1 MLKRVFALFMLFS
14 MLMPI
19 AAYAENAESAEE
31 LEQAAMEAAMLMGF
45 TPEQLERLTLNL
57 NPFPEAESDIPLVP
71 CCVFECPDEE
81 EFDALRSCCFSKQ
94 RGIIGITFFKLQP
107 LMDEEAF
114 RALPETDKVKHM
126 LLTITEQLPWL
137 EYSGTE
143 AGAVYTIGCY
153 TTSFEDMDDLPKYF
167 TWKQTRVYKAGID
180 HPLAGKIVEISYYPQ
195 SESIDCVQIIPF
207 Q

>member
-1 MLKRVFALFMLFS
+1 MLKRVFALLMLLS

-19 AAYAENAESAEE
+19 AACGENAESAEE
-31 LEQAAMEAAMLMGF
+31 LEQVAMEAAMLMGF
-45 TPEQLERLTLNL
+45 TPEQLERLTLKM
-57 NPFPEAESDIPLVP
+57 NPFPKVESDIPQVP
-71 CCVFECPDEE
+71 CCVFECPDDEE
-81 EFDALRSCCFSKQ
+81 YDALRSCSFSMQ
-94 RGIIGITFFKLQP
+94 RGIISILFNLQP

-114 RALPETDKVKHM
+114 QAIPELEKTRRM
-126 LLTITEQLPWL
+126 LLTIMEQLPWL

-143 AGAVYTIGCY
+143 EGAVYAIEYY
-153 TTSFEDMDDLPKYF
+153 TSHFEDMDDLPKYF